1 MPFANSTERTIH
13 FAKHGHEFGAA
24 TEIDYENLADAFMGG
39 PLTLTMKECTRPN
52 GTDRLRVNIA
62 NDHFGVAVVAGN
74 ILVTYYIVPFHRKHR
89 RGGIVGFFT
98 FECARTD
105 V

>member
-1 MPFANSTERTIH
+1 MPFASPNERAIH

-39 PLTLTMKECTRPN
+39 PLTLTMRECTRQN

-62 NDHFGVAVVAGN
+62 NDHFGVAVVARN
-74 ILVTYYIVPFHRKHR
+74 IVVTYYIVPFHRKHR
-89 RGGIVGFFT
+89 CGGIVGFFT